1 MVKCDGRGLD
11 GGLIPTVQ
19 DWIERGEGGIDNYVT
34 QFLTGHGSLGTYL
47 SRISKIQEKTCK
59 LCGGIDVP
67 EHLLGCAR
75 WEKESREIGMLLQED
90 LTVDNSSKVVKE
102 GRWVDIKE
110 MIGKIM
116 RQNVREE
123 GQEI

>member
-1 MVKCDGRGLD
+1 
-11 GGLIPTVQ
+11 
-19 DWIERGEGGIDNYVT
+19 
-34 QFLTGHGSLGTYL
+34 
-47 SRISKIQEKTCK
+47 
-59 LCGGIDVP
+59 
-67 EHLLGCAR
+67 
-75 WEKESREIGMLLQED
+75 MLLQED
-90 LTVDNSSKVVKE
+90 LTVDNFSKVVKE